1 VQYEGAS
8 HFVALVLRHEVAAE
22 LDVGFV
28 VRSDT
33 TWLPVLVLDR
43 DARAL
48 QELELQLVVAFVLV
62 ALGASYEE
70 VARQEE
76 GLDDSRIV
84 VEKEVLVLGMVENL
98 APADVVGEFRVV
110 VEAVFVASEDFGA

>member
-1 VQYEGAS
+1 MQYEGAS